1 MAFPVLYTAILLKSS
16 RGLKSDDARRSEQEL
31 LIAHVVVTPTR
42 QEYRL
47 RAANLSPLASK
58 RVDAVRPIFHD
69 ETDDGMSAIHDTAMG
84 PVVCRKLEVPRLIAL
99 RGADLLLLKPV
110 QICLQVVEPESTS
123 N

>member
-1 MAFPVLYTAILLKSS
+1 MAFPVLYTAILLGSS

-69 ETDDGMSAIHDTAMG
+69 ETDDGMSAIHDAAMG
-84 PVVCRKLEVPRLIAL
+84 PVVRRKLEAPRLIAL

-110 QICLQVVEPESTS
+110 QIGLQVVEPESTS